1 MATLYVLQGPD
12 KGKTFRTGS
21 ARVMLGRAS
30 EDIPLTDNS
39 VSRRHAELVPENGV
53 WLLVDLK
60 SSNGTSVN
68 GLRIEH
74 PTVLKHGDQ
83 IRLGATLLVFG
94 GEQLDEQ
101 YTTTATAARDLI
113 DLAEADKP
121 GDPAVVEALPSS
133 EESLVLAA
141 PETAQAVRAWRI
153 MYQLTE
159 AIGVIV
165 EPDQLLNRVLD
176 IIFDEMEV
184 DRGFILIK
192 EEDNDQLVPK
202 AIRFR
207 QKPADPQKITTS
219 RTIINHVM
227 KRCEGVL
234 CTNAM
239 ADQRFG
245 AEKQEDSIYRYGLTS
260 VICVPIIAH
269 RQVHGVI
276 HIDSSMSEHTYT
288 TEQLRLANA
297 IGHMTGMAIENAKLV
312 QSRLQNERLAAA
324 GETVAF
330 LSHYIKNVLQGLRSG
345 ADVLELGLKRKTL
358 ATIEQGWQILDRS
371 LDKIFNLT
379 TNMLTFSK
387 DREPNM
393 VVAQVNLV
401 VQEAVDLAQRYAD
414 HKQVMLL
421 TEFEEIPAILVDSDG
436 IHQVALNLI
445 NNAIEAAPAERGMV
459 NVKTQYDAEKEVVV
473 LTVQDNGSGIEPT
486 RVAEVFQPFKS
497 TKGQGG
503 TGLGLAAAKKIIDEH
518 HGRIDVEHLESGGTA
533 FHANI
538 PATSER
544 LRSSDE
550 TLTSQNPS

>member
-1 MATLYVLQGPD
+1 MATLYILQGPD
-12 KGKTFRTGS
+12 KGKTFRTGN
-21 ARVMLGRAS
+21 ARVVLGRAS
-30 EDIPLTDNS
+30 EDVPLTDNS

-53 WLLVDLK
+53 WLLRDLK
-60 SSNGTSVN
+60 SSNGTSIN

-83 IRLGATLLVFG
+83 IRMGATLIVFG
-94 GEQLDEQ
+94 GDQLDEQ
-101 YTTTATAARDLI
+101 YTTATVRDLI
-113 DLAEADKP
+113 DLADADRAGEAS
-121 GDPAVVEALPSS
+121 VIETLPSN
-133 EESLVLAA
+133 EKSLVLAA
-141 PETAQAVRAWRI
+141 PETAEAVRAWRI

-165 EPDQLLNRVLD
+165 EPDELLNRVLD
-176 IIFDEMEV
+176 IIFEEMEV
-184 DRGFILIK
+184 DRGFILIRK
-192 EEDNDQLVPK
+192 DGTGELEPK

-207 QKPADPQKITTS
+207 HKPKDPEKITTS
-219 RTIINHVM
+219 RTIINHVI

-245 AEKQEDSIYRYGLTS
+245 AENQEDSIYRYGLKS

-269 RQVHGVI
+269 RCVHGVI
-276 HIDSSMSEHTYT
+276 HLDTSMSDHTYT

-345 ADVLELGLKRKTL
+345 ADVLELGLKRKAL
-358 ATIEQGWQILDRS
+358 DTIEQGWQILDRS

-393 VVAQVNLV
+393 VVAQVNLIT
-401 VQEAVDLAQRYAD
+401 QEAVDLAQRYAD
-414 HKQVMLL
+414 TKKVMLL
-421 TEFEEIPAILVDSDG
+421 TEFEEIPAILFDVEG
-436 IHQVALNLI
+436 IHQVALNLL
-445 NNAIEAAPAERGMV
+445 NNAIEAAPEEKGII
-459 NVKTQYDAEKEVVV
+459 NVRTRYDAEKEVVV
-473 LTVQDNGSGIEPT
+473 LTVEDNGPGIDPSRLT
-486 RVAEVFQPFKS
+486 EVFQPFKS
-497 TKGQGG
+497 SKGQGG

-518 HGRIDVEHLESGGTA
+518 QGDIVIEPLESGGTA
-533 FHANI
+533 FHASI
-538 PATSER
+538 PARSER
-544 LRSSDE
+544 LPGSDE
-550 TLTSQNPS
+550 TLSSQTPK

>member
-1 MATLYVLQGPD
+1 MATLYVLQGSD

-21 ARVMLGRAS
+21 SRVSLGRAS
-30 EDIPLTDNS
+30 EEIPLTDHS

-53 WLLVDLK
+53 WLLRDLK

-83 IRLGATLLVFG
+83 IRMGTTLLVFG
-94 GEQLDEQ
+94 GDQLDEQ
-101 YTTTATAARDLI
+101 YTTTAARDLI
-113 DLAEADKP
+113 DLADADRAP
-121 GDPAVVEALPSS
+121 DPAIIESLPSS
-133 EESLVLAA
+133 EESLILAA
-141 PETAQAVRAWRI
+141 PETVEAVRAWRI
-153 MYQLTE
+153 MHQLTE
-159 AIGVIV
+159 AIGAIV
-165 EPDQLLNRVLD
+165 EPDQLLNRVMD
-176 IIFDEMEV
+176 IIFDELEV
-184 DRGFILIK
+184 DRGFILIQ
-192 EEDNDQLVPK
+192 EEGQDDLVPK
-202 AIRFR
+202 AIRYR
-207 QKPADPQKITTS
+207 KKPKDPEKITTS

-245 AEKQEDSIYRYGLTS
+245 SENQDDSIYRYGLTS

-276 HIDSSMSEHTYT
+276 HMDSSMSEHTYT

-330 LSHYIKNVLQGLRSG
+330 VSHNIKNILQGLRSG

-358 ATIEQGWQILDRS
+358 DTIEQGWQILERS

-393 VVAQVNLV
+393 VVAQVNLIT
-401 VQEAVDLAQRYAD
+401 QEAVEMAQGYAD

-421 TEFEEIPAILVDSDG
+421 TEFEEIPAILVDVDG
-436 IHQVALNLI
+436 IQQVALNLI
-445 NNAIEAAPAERGMV
+445 NNAIEAVPQEEGLV
-459 NVKTQYDAEKEVVV
+459 NVKTRYDADNEIVII
-473 LTVQDNGSGIEPT
+473 TVQDNGPGIEPE
-486 RVAEVFQPFKS
+486 RMSEIFQPFKS
-497 TKGQGG
+497 SKGQGG
-503 TGLGLAAAKKIIDEH
+503 TGLGLAAAKKILDEH
-518 HGRIDVEHLESGGTA
+518 QGHIDVEQLESGGSA
-533 FHANI
+533 FHAKI
-538 PATSER
+538 PARGDR
-544 LRSSDE
+544 LPSSDE
-550 TLTSQNPS
+550 TLSSQNPS